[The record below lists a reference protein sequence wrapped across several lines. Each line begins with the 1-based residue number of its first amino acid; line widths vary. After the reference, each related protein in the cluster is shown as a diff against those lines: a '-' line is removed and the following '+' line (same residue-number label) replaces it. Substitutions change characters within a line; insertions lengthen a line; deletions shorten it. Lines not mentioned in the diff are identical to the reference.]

1 MTAKAGHSDENL
13 LELIAT
19 KERELEA
26 QVTQAREQ
34 ARRLVES
41 AQAAAAAR
49 QEQARRGVAALA
61 ERMQAES
68 AQEAAAAAAHRAEA
82 ARAEADRVRTR
93 AAERAPQAVDLIVK
107 RVLGGLE

>member
-1 MTAKAGHSDENL
+1 MTANAGHSDDNL

-26 QVTQAREQ
+26 QVAQAREQ

-49 QEQARRGVAALA
+49 QEQARREAAALA

-68 AQEAAAAAAHRAEA
+68 AQEAAAMAAQRAEA
-82 ARAEADRVRTR
+82 AKIEADRVRAR
-93 AAERAPQAVDLIVK
+93 AVELTVK
-107 RVLGGLE
+107 RVLDGLE